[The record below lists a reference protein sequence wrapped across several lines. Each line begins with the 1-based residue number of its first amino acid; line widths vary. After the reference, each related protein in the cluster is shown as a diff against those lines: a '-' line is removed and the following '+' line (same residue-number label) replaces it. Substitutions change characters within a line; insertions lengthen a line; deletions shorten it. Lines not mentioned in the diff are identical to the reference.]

1 MKGKKEKPPKG
12 EAAAGA
18 GETGVSGAGSA
29 GTPGAEA
36 EAAGAERAQAEG
48 TQVEAAQARAV
59 GPDPAAEIAR
69 LRAREDE
76 LLRALA
82 ELQNV
87 QRRRRQEMDLALA
100 YAHEPLVRAL
110 LPVLDDLERAVAA
123 TAGREEDPLAA
134 GVRIVLDQ
142 LRATLARDGLEAIRP
157 ANGAFDPELHDALMQ
172 RPSPGTPPHT
182 VLEVVKPG
190 YRYRG
195 RVLRH
200 AQVVVSEEG
209 SPAAGEPA
217 AGGAPAGGPAP
228 ARGPEASNASTEGAS

>member
-1 MKGKKEKPPKG
+1 V
-12 EAAAGA
+12 AAAPATAAGGA
-18 GETGVSGAGSA
+18 GGTEGA
-29 GTPGAEA
+29 
-36 EAAGAERAQAEG
+36 AA
-48 TQVEAAQARAV
+48 AA
-59 GPDPAAEIAR
+59 DPAVEIQR

-87 QRRRRQEMDLALA
+87 QRRRRQEMEQALA

-110 LPVLDDLERAVAA
+110 LPVLDDMERALAA
-123 TAGREEDPLAA
+123 TEGREEDALAA

-142 LRATLARDGLEAIRP
+142 LRATLERDGLEAIRP
-157 ANGAFDPELHDALMQ
+157 VNGAFDPLLHDALMQ
-172 RPSPGTPPHT
+172 RPAPGIPPHT

-200 AQVVVSEEG
+200 AQVVVSEDAAPIADAPP
-209 SPAAGEPA
+209 PAGA
-217 AGGAPAGGPAP
+217 APAPEREAPKPAK
-228 ARGPEASNASTEGAS
+228 EGLS